1 MRSHSPGNQNR
12 PKFRV
17 SVLAVAVAAT
27 LAGCELGGTDDV
39 GSSSGTGSDSAR
51 SIGGGGVKGPLA
63 DAVVKVYQVDYS
75 AAGFKGSLLATGS
88 TDAAAAIQ
96 GLSLPIP
103 LNPPYVMEFT
113 SDANTTDITTG
124 AAPVISTMRTVI
136 TQALLDSGEQIYA
149 TPLTTMATDLA
160 IKNAD
165 SAAPY
170 SGNGDGAVTQAEFLA
185 ALPVAASQVT
195 STLGFGVDSSIDIF
209 DTPPL
214 INDTTDSAEEQ
225 RATAT
230 YRTAVEAL
238 TAVVYEME
246 QHSTGDSNAV
256 LSELANDLADG
267 AIDGSVDGNPSSVI
281 GNSAL

>member
-27 LAGCELGGTDDV
+27 LAGCELGGIDDV

-75 AAGFKGSLLATGS
+75 AAGFKGALLATGS

-136 TQALLDSGEQIYA
+136 TQG
-149 TPLTTMATDLA
+149 
-160 IKNAD
+160 
-165 SAAPY
+165 
-170 SGNGDGAVTQAEFLA
+170 
-185 ALPVAASQVT
+185 VAR
-195 STLGFGVDSSIDIF
+195 
-209 DTPPL
+209 
-214 INDTTDSAEEQ
+214 Q
-225 RATAT
+225 R
-230 YRTAVEAL
+230 
-238 TAVVYEME
+238 
-246 QHSTGDSNAV
+246 
-256 LSELANDLADG
+256 
-267 AIDGSVDGNPSSVI
+267 
-281 GNSAL
+281 